1 MFSRQ
6 PSNLRGGNVYFVG
19 LGLPFPN
26 LYCCAWSRKDL
37 VCWEPPFLLAL
48 LGFFVFF
55 FLFSRS
61 AVSSLLPPSCAQM
74 FNPLSFCE
82 LPDRT
87 LLCSVVE
94 VFFCLLLI
102 PFCLKTHSSLQLSLL
117 FCSSWTRGWRKAYS
131 STDVSLTT
139 SNGPLVQQLHWS
151 FLIHSLSRT
160 SRPLLFSLLKP
171 SASLLSSLF
180 QIS

>member
-1 MFSRQ
+1 MQKNEVGLLPYTIYKSNSKCNKNLKVRSILALTASVFSRQ

-37 VCWEPPFLLAL
+37 VCWEPPSSQHSC
-48 LGFFVFF
+48 FF
-55 FLFSRS
+55 FSRS

-82 LPDRT
+82 PPDRT

-94 VFFCLLLI
+94 GFFCLLLI
-102 PFCLKTHSSLQLSLL
+102 PSCLKTHSSLQLSLL
-117 FCSSWTRGWRKAYS
+117 FCSSWMRG
-131 STDVSLTT
+131 
-139 SNGPLVQQLHWS
+139 
-151 FLIHSLSRT
+151 
-160 SRPLLFSLLKP
+160 
-171 SASLLSSLF
+171 
-180 QIS
+180 